1 MNAHETKRHDAN
13 TPPSGACLALIE
25 QLYGDLEE
33 GVVSCSNP
41 NRVFAFGW
49 HVSRD
54 RVITYRPD
62 CKLWS
67 CPACAIK
74 NRKRWIAR
82 VAHGANQ
89 LALRGEALTFIT
101 LSHNRYD
108 TIEKAWSES
117 TSRWTKLYARMKRT
131 CPDMQYVIVPE
142 LHKSGKPHWHILT
155 DFESPETYREVIDGK
170 RITTKN
176 TRVKAKGDR
185 KMWKW
190 FKDVPHACG
199 FGYMN
204 DAQELGRNVI
214 QAAAYVSKYLAKNTG
229 ENSLPEGTRRIRVSQ
244 NFPDLP
250 ELERDYLAQEYDW
263 IIAHTADEAARII
276 EKAHNMRA
284 TVIHAHT
291 GEIVF

>member
-1 MNAHETKRHDAN
+1 MPAPEIAQHDAN
-13 TPPSGACLALIE
+13 TGLAPCLAFLE
-25 QLYGDLEE
+25 QLYGGDEIDA
-33 GVVSCSNP
+33 VSCSNP

-67 CPACAIK
+67 CSACAIK
-74 NRKRWIAR
+74 NRRRWVAR
-82 VAHGANQ
+82 VAHGANAMA
-89 LALRGEALTFIT
+89 LAGKALTFIT
-101 LSHNRYD
+101 LSHNKYD
-108 TIEKAWSES
+108 TIERAWRES
-117 TSRWTKLYARMKRT
+117 TPRWTKLYARMKRT

-155 DFESPETYREVIDGK
+155 DFESPLTYREVINGK
-170 RITTKN
+170 RTTTKN
-176 TRVKAKGDR
+176 TRVKAKGNR

-190 FKDVPHACG
+190 FKDVPHAVG
-199 FGYMN
+199 YGYMN

-214 QAAAYVSKYLAKNTG
+214 QAAAYVSTYLGKNTH
-229 ENSLPEGTRRIRVSQ
+229 ENALPEGVRRIRVSQ
-244 NFPDLP
+244 NFPELP
-250 ELERDYLAQEYDW
+250 EVERDYLAQEYSW
-263 IIAHTADEAARII
+263 MIAHTPEDAARII

-284 TVIHAHT
+284 VVVHART